1 MAGCQ
6 LFSIQIINKM
16 LNKLKQIFGFGSTVD
31 YAALIKQ
38 GGIILDVRSKVEYA
52 SGHIEGSINIPVDIL
67 KNSLSQLKDKNKPI
81 ITCCASGMRSARAK
95 NILKTHG
102 YTDVHNG
109 DGWRS
114 LQSKI

>member
-1 MAGCQ
+1 
-6 LFSIQIINKM
+6 M
-16 LNKLKQIFGFGSTVD
+16 LKKLKKIFDFGSTID
-31 YAALIKQ
+31 YAALVKQ
-38 GGIILDVRSKVEYA
+38 CAIILDVRSKVEYA
-52 SGHIEGSINIPVDIL
+52 SGHIEGSINIPVDVL
-67 KNSLSQLKDKNKPI
+67 KNSLSQLKDKNNSI

-102 YTDVHNG
+102 YMDVYNG